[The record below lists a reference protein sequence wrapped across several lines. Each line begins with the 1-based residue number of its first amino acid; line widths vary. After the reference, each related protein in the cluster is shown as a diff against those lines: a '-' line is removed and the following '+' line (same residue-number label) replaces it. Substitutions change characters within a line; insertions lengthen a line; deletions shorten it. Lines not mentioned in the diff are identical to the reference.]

1 MNELFDKYSHI
12 REVNIALTT
21 ELFKELTRDQ
31 LRITARMLDLLKQD
45 KFMLESEQAFD
56 QFSDFAINDYF
67 DEKNQ
72 NMVMRYL
79 AKHGDSLDKEEQAV
93 LKAFIAARC
102 SLFEISAARPEKWT
116 LVLRDLLNEGEE
128 VLILDRALS
137 TSLHV
142 TDFLIFA
149 RVLRMDDYNMT
160 SGAPIL
166 FKNDKKEILLKKYQA
181 KSAKVRMG
189 NENTR
194 LMVAFFKLNRTYGF
208 RQLQYL

>member
-31 LRITARMLDLLKQD
+31 LRIAARMLDLLKQD
-45 KFMLESEQAFD
+45 KFI
-56 QFSDFAINDYF
+56 SDFAINDYF